1 MTSDPIVLIAV
12 ALVCL
17 TSLYNLISRDWR
29 SSIACLALQYIGV
42 FLLVKISW
50 PLEMAIAKMLAG
62 WMSGVILWVAMTYI
76 PDAWPD
82 SEKSIKF
89 GAIFRIL
96 AALILA
102 MAVTSLVL
110 QSESWF
116 STMNILVS
124 WGSFMLIG
132 MGLLQLS
139 LTSHPL
145 RIIIGLLTTL
155 AGFEIIYAA
164 IETSTLVTGLLAVVT
179 LALALV
185 GAYLVITP
193 TMEKSP

>member
-1 MTSDPIVLIAV
+1 MISNPVVLIAV
-12 ALVCL
+12 ALVSL

-29 SSIACLALQYIGV
+29 SSVGGLALQYAGV
-42 FLLVKISW
+42 FLLVIISW
-50 PLEMAIAKMLAG
+50 PLEMAVAKMLSG
-62 WMSGVILWVAMTYI
+62 WMAGVILWVAMTYV

-89 GAIFRIL
+89 GAIFRVL

-102 MAVTSLVL
+102 LAVTSLVI
-110 QSESWF
+110 QSETWL
-116 STMNILVS
+116 STISTPVR

-139 LTSHPL
+139 LTSHPFKV
-145 RIIIGLLTTL
+145 IVGLLTVL
-155 AGFEIIYAA
+155 SGFEIIYAA
-164 IETSTLVTGLLAVVT
+164 IETSTLVTGLLAGVT

-185 GAYLVITP
+185 GAYLLITP
-193 TMEKSP
+193 SMESSS

>member
-1 MTSDPIVLIAV
+1 MVSEPIVLTAV
-12 ALVCL
+12 ILVSL

-29 SSIACLALQYIGV
+29 SSIGGLALQYIGV
-42 FLLVKISW
+42 FLLVIISW
-50 PLEMAIAKMLAG
+50 PLEMAVAKMLAG
-62 WMSGVILWVAMTYI
+62 WMAGVILWVAMTYV

-82 SEKSIKF
+82 AEKSIKF
-89 GAIFRIL
+89 GAIFRLL

-102 MAVTSLVL
+102 LAVTSLIL
-110 QSESWF
+110 QTETWL
-116 STMNILVS
+116 STISTPVR

-145 RIIIGLLTTL
+145 KVIIGLLTAL
-155 AGFEIIYAA
+155 SGFEIIYAA
-164 IETSTLVTGLLAVVT
+164 IETSTLVTGLLAGIT

-185 GAYLVITP
+185 GAYLLISP
-193 TMEKSP
+193 SMESSL

>member
-1 MTSDPIVLIAV
+1 MVSEPIVLTAV
-12 ALVCL
+12 ILVSL

-29 SSIACLALQYIGV
+29 SSIGGLALQYIGV
-42 FLLVKISW
+42 FLLVIISW
-50 PLEMAIAKMLAG
+50 PLEMAVAKMLAG
-62 WMSGVILWVAMTYI
+62 WMAGVILWVAMTYV

-82 SEKSIKF
+82 AEKSIKF
-89 GAIFRIL
+89 GAIFRVL

-102 MAVTSLVL
+102 LAVTSLIL
-110 QSESWF
+110 QTETWL
-116 STMNILVS
+116 STISTPVR

-145 RIIIGLLTTL
+145 KVIIGLLTAL
-155 AGFEIIYAA
+155 SGFEIIYAA
-164 IETSTLVTGLLAVVT
+164 IETSTLVTGLLAGIT

-185 GAYLVITP
+185 GAYLLISP
-193 TMEKSP
+193 SMESSL